1 MKIIFSKIR
10 GLTLITAILIST
22 FIAAQEKDVQAFD
35 AELLNWFHLDQNEDE
50 IMGASINKAYRE
62 LLQDLEPKKTVVVAV
77 IDGGVDIEHEDLKGK
92 IWTNKDEIAG
102 NGIDDDQNG
111 YVDDL
116 HGWNFIGNAK
126 GENILYENLEM
137 TRIVRQGDTTLSY
150 YDAALSE
157 YQALLAKKT
166 KEKKNLDA
174 FLKKWESAHLIIKD
188 AFNIEVQ
195 GLTDLEKVQPVESHE
210 RWAKTFL
217 EEKYAQGATQA
228 GLDRM
233 RERNALYLDHYL
245 NLDFE
250 PRSLTADDPNDFSDR
265 SYGNP
270 DVIGP
275 RADHG
280 TSVAGI
286 IAANRQNKLGI
297 KGVAEFVEIMAIRS
311 TPDGDERD
319 KDVALGILYAVDNG
333 ADIVN
338 MSFGKGY
345 SPNQAFLD
353 SAILYAQENGV
364 LLVHAAGNEGKNID
378 RHKRFPSDMLT
389 DGTEAENFLN
399 VGANKKELDKM
410 IAGVFSN
417 YGANQVDLFAPGV
430 DMISLDST
438 NTYSQSNGTSIA
450 APVVSGVAALLLS
463 YYPDLEAKELIDI
476 LMESSYK
483 PKKPKKVYAPN
494 LKSSKRSKSKL
505 SDLSKSGGIVNAYQA
520 LQLAAERSVQK
531 D

>member
-1 MKIIFSKIR
+1 MKKVLS
-10 GLTLITAILIST
+10 LLLVLLITQQVFT
-22 FIAAQEKDVQAFD
+22 QEKDVEAFD
-35 AELLNWFHLDQNEDE
+35 PELINWFHQDINEDE
-50 IMGASINKAYRE
+50 VMGASIDKAYRE
-62 LLQDLEPKKTVVVAV
+62 LLKDLEPKKTVVVAV
-77 IDGGVDIEHEDLKGK
+77 IDGGVDIEHEDLEGK
-92 IWTNKDEIAG
+92 IWTNEDEIAG

-137 TRIVRQGDTTLSY
+137 TRIVRERDSTQPY
-150 YDAALSE
+150 YEEALKE
-157 YQALLAKKT
+157 YENLVEKKS
-166 KEKKNLDA
+166 KEKKNLDS
-174 FLKKWESAHLIIKD
+174 FLEKWESAHLILKD
-188 AFNIEVQ
+188 AFEVEVQ
-195 GLTDLEKVQPVESHE
+195 GLAELEKIEPVESHE
-210 RWAKTFL
+210 RWAKEFL
-217 EEKYAQGATQA
+217 SQKYSQGATQA
-228 GLDRM
+228 GLNRM
-233 RERNALYLDHYL
+233 RDRNSLYLDHYL

-250 PRSLTADDPNDFSDR
+250 PRSLTADDPDDLSDR
-265 SYGNP
+265 NYGNP

-297 KGVAEFVEIMAIRS
+297 KGVAESVEIMAIRS

-319 KDVALGILYAVDNG
+319 KDVALGIIYAVDNG
-333 ADIVN
+333 ADIIN

-353 SAILYAQENGV
+353 SAILYAQEKGV

-389 DGTEAENFLN
+389 DGREAENFLN
-399 VGANKKELDKM
+399 VGANKKEMDKM

-417 YGANQVDLFAPGV
+417 YGATQVDLFAPGV
-430 DMISLDST
+430 DMISLDSSS
-438 NTYSQSNGTSIA
+438 TYSQSNGTSIA
-450 APVVSGVAALLLS
+450 APVVSGVAALVLA
-463 YYPDLEAKELIDI
+463 YYPELKAKELIEL

-483 PKKPKKVYAPN
+483 PKKPRKVYAPN
-494 LKSSKRSKSKL
+494 LASKERSKNKFSEL
-505 SDLSKSGGIVNAYQA
+505 AKSGGIINAYRA
-520 LQLAAERSVQK
+520 LQLAEERSTE
-531 D
+531 